1 MTLLV
6 SVRCYGA
13 DQPAPIISAQAVR
26 DLLPEEAD
34 RGFPVHLQGVV
45 LYFNA
50 KTGSELMI
58 YDETAALYISGTA
71 GHGYDLKAGDLVTV
85 DGITNGGDFAPVVI
99 ASKVVVIGHGKLP
112 IPRERI
118 FSELST
124 GAEDGQWV
132 KVSGIIRAAVI
143 EKVDSDTRLSLEL
156 ALDDGRLTVRV
167 PGVGPLDCAALVDSE
182 ATVTGICFPVF
193 NRKRQLLGIRLR
205 APALSHI
212 QFTTPTK
219 LATFDTP
226 AEPINSLLKFRP
238 GGSHR
243 HRVKVQGVVTLQ
255 RPGENLVIRDDT
267 QALWVKSKQTT
278 KLQVGDM
285 VEVLG
290 FPVFGEYNPV
300 LEDAV
305 FRKRNHSSPLNPVV
319 FTSAASVVGEQD
331 GDLMKIIGT
340 VLDSAL
346 TGAERILILRD
357 GDQLFRARLPL
368 LGNSSEIPSWAPG
381 TRLKLTGVCK
391 VEPAASSATPTF
403 QLLLRSPSDIEIMQM
418 PPWWTIRRV
427 AITLGITL
435 LVALGAI
442 GWVVTL
448 RRRVKMQTTEIQ
460 RKAEREAILEER
472 SRIAREFHDTLE
484 QELAGVLLQVQAAR
498 QHILPAAPSASNVL
512 EVAESMLRHTQSE
525 ARSSI
530 WDLRARAL
538 ENGSL
543 ESALRTM
550 AGYSG
555 DGLPVTI
562 SVAVEGEPCPLP
574 GRLQHHLLRIGQEAT
589 TNAIKHAK
597 AGNIR
602 LTLHYADE
610 SIRLSVEDD
619 GTGFDMGENPSR
631 PGHFGFLGMRERA
644 EKIGGRFVVSSSA
657 GTGTRIEVTVAIEEP
672 VLESL

>member
-1 MTLLV
+1 MTLLG

-50 KTGSELMI
+50 KTGSELMV

-71 GHGYDLKAGDLVTV
+71 GHGYDLKAGDLVTI

-99 ASKVVVIGHGKLP
+99 AAKVVVIGRGKLP
-112 IPRERI
+112 APSERI
-118 FSELST
+118 YSELTT

-132 KVSGIIRAAVI
+132 KVSGIIRAAVM

-205 APALSHI
+205 APALTHI
-212 QFTTPTK
+212 QFTTPPH
-219 LATFDTP
+219 LATFETL

-238 GGSHR
+238 GGLHR
-243 HRVKVQGVVTLQ
+243 HRVKVKGVVTMQ

-267 QALWVKSKQTT
+267 QALWVKTKQTT
-278 KLQVGDM
+278 KLLPGDV

-290 FPVFGEYNPV
+290 FPVFGDYNPV

-305 FRKRNHSSPLNPVV
+305 FLQRAHGSPLSPVP
-319 FTSAASVVGEQD
+319 FASAALVTGEQD
-331 GDLMKIIGT
+331 AELTEVIGT

-346 TGAERILILRD
+346 TGTERILILRA
-357 GDQLFRARLPL
+357 GDQLFRARLPHP
-368 LGNSSEIPSWAPG
+368 GNASEMPTWAPG
-381 TRLKLTGVCK
+381 TRLKVTGICK

-403 QLLLRSPSDIEIMQM
+403 QLLLRSPSDIEIIQM
-418 PPWWTIRRV
+418 PPWWTLRRV

-448 RRRVKMQTTEIQ
+448 RRRVGMQTAEIQ

-498 QHILPAAPSASNVL
+498 QHILPALPSASNVL

-574 GRLQHHLLRIGQEAT
+574 GRLQHHFLRIGQEAT

-602 LTLHYADE
+602 LTLHYTDE